1 VSCVEA
7 VGKVVE
13 NFSFNSLDFPP
24 PGEYNGLAGFV
35 ACGLLRDFPAGLLKT
50 RFS

>member
-1 VSCVEA
+1 MYVEV

-24 PGEYNGLAGFV
+24 PGEYNGQAEFT
-35 ACGLLRDFPAGLLKT
+35 ACDFPRVFWAGLMKA